1 MNNNKK
7 RKTLHNEQS
16 TTNAIEQSNNE
27 IVENEEKITE
37 TVASMHNDVVSNKRI
52 FDFELHKK
60 NKKNNSNKSV
70 YLMVLPMSRRKRHTY
85 EFDHSEKNR
94 YYRELTMNNCNEY
107 YAIKES
113 YGKFDYICNI
123 VARLIV
129 SNFVIIKYDEESGAY
144 VHVDN
149 DKLYDIVNTRLRNL
163 RKQKIDH
170 VNSISLKKH
179 VKECKVLAT
188 KETLTTNQNKKTL
201 QLKSTSKQSK
211 SRMEEIEEYPPMSNV
226 LDSYQHKS
234 DILSEE
240 FVKRC
245 KYFSVLHSL
254 KSGFSFYVYNYSHY
268 LTNKARLVHECTKT
282 KLIFPPNP
290 PMFIVFH
297 ARLVH
302 SGAESKFQSYNSTS
316 QSHDARTFSYIELL
330 SNNEK
335 EGSATRTSRRNR
347 NEEYS
352 RENGIVDRS
361 LHTCDNNTV
370 ACQFCNKYTKSYDSR
385 LFREID
391 LYQEYIVRLS
401 TNANLKKNGIISGDL
416 YKFGWEVRLG
426 VNIRNPQKYSLLN
439 TEICTMI
446 YARPNNSWKGIDDKP
461 RKYFPLMK
469 EIEEKENANIKNERD
484 FPQTFQLFKEI
495 ESMMNSN
502 TSKKSTNNRTFV
514 FHAYS
519 ILVNSGILFEQLPHR
534 DYPSKV

>member
-1 MNNNKK
+1 MKNKK
-7 RKTLHNEQS
+7 RKSLHNQHS
-16 TTNAIEQSNNE
+16 TTNAIEQSNND
-27 IVENEEKITE
+27 IVNNEEKITE
-37 TVASMHNDVVSNKRI
+37 TVASMHNDLVSNKKI
-52 FDFELHKK
+52 FDFELHEK
-60 NKKNNSNKSV
+60 NKKNKSNKSV
-70 YLMVLPMSRRKRHTY
+70 YLMVLPMSGRKRHSY
-85 EFDHSEKNR
+85 KFDHSEKNR
-94 YYRELTMNNCNEY
+94 YYGEVTMNNCNEY
-107 YAIKES
+107 YAINES
-113 YGKFDYICNI
+113 YAKFDYICNI

-129 SNFVIIKYDEESGAY
+129 SNFVIIKYDDESGVY

-149 DKLYDIVNTRLRNL
+149 EKLYDIVHNRLRNL
-163 RKQKIDH
+163 KKQKED
-170 VNSISLKKH
+170 VKKSISLKQH
-179 VKECKVLAT
+179 AKECKVLVT
-188 KETLTTNQNKKTL
+188 KDTFTTNQKKKQF
-201 QLKSTSKQSK
+201 QLKSDSKQSK
-211 SRMEEIEEYPPMSNV
+211 SRMDEIEQHPQMSNV
-226 LDSYQHKS
+226 FDCYPNKS
-234 DILSEE
+234 DILSGE

-245 KYFSVLHSL
+245 KYFSVIHSL

-268 LTNKARLVHECTKT
+268 LANKASLVHECTKT
-282 KLIFPPNP
+282 KLIFPSNP
-290 PMFIVFH
+290 PMYIVFH

-385 LFREID
+385 LSQEID

-401 TNANLKKNGIISGDL
+401 SNADLRKNAIICGDL

-426 VNIRNPQKYSLLN
+426 VNIRNQTKYSLLN

-446 YARPNNSWKGIDDKP
+446 YARPNNCWKGIDDKP

-469 EIEEKENANIKNERD
+469 DVQDKENANIKNERE
-484 FPQTFQLFKEI
+484 FPQTFQLFKDI
-495 ESMMNSN
+495 ESMMNSD
-502 TSKKSTNNRTFV
+502 TSKKSTNDRRFV

-534 DYPSKV
+534 DYPTKM